1 MAFLDDIFGMGVAS
15 PSDRVITP
23 DPTRVKK
30 PEIDLYSPHGYRR
43 KQPMP
48 NIPGKLYKW
57 YGGLGLE
64 DPNHPALRAASG
76 GRAPPVTVK
85 PKDASIA
92 SLTTADWDKALSE
105 AHGMGGWNT
114 EVAPVVPKAVAK
126 PKAPPQSFL
135 SKALGFDDKS
145 GKSSYLTELGLR
157 MASRKDKKG
166 PLSFLTD
173 PLLET
178 YEGQAKKEAAAAK
191 FGLEKQRTE
200 AAVLTSK
207 AAMEQAR
214 ATAAL
219 AGKTAADKRKQNA
232 LVLALRKNGLE
243 ADDFSTL
250 AASNPDLMKK
260 VMEDA
265 KEFYHV
271 DFTSTMAGGSTGR
284 PYTAVGTTGVPG
296 VP

>member
-114 EVAPVVPKAVAK
+114 EVAPVVPKAVVK

-135 SKALGFDDKS
+135 SKALGFGDKS

-166 PLSFLTD
+166 SLSFLTD

-178 YEGQAKKEAAAAK
+178 YEGQTKKEAAAAK
-191 FGLEKQRTE
+191 FGLER
-200 AAVLTSK
+200 LTTGADVMTAR
-207 AAMEQAR
+207 AAMKSAGWRHDVNEQKAE
-214 ATAAL
+214 
-219 AGKTAADKRKQNA
+219 DKRRQAAMKYA
-232 LVLALRKNGLE
+232 LEYHKIKAEDLSQVESTTMTALRKTYMDQLQMLG
-243 ADDFSTL
+243 
-250 AASNPDLMKK
+250 AAGIGNP
-260 VMEDA
+260 VE
-265 KEFYHV
+265 V
-271 DFTSTMAGGSTGR
+271 AGGNLED
-284 PYTAVGTTGVPG
+284 YGVTIKK
-296 VP
+296 

>member
-1 MAFLDDIFGMGVAS
+1 
-15 PSDRVITP
+15 
-23 DPTRVKK
+23 
-30 PEIDLYSPHGYRR
+30 
-43 KQPMP
+43 MP
-48 NIPGKLYKW
+48 NVPGKLYKW
-57 YGGLGLE
+57 LGGLGME
-64 DPNHPALRAASG
+64 DPNHPALRAPGG
-76 GRAPPVTVK
+76 GRIPMKVK
-85 PKDASIA
+85 PPGPAGIA
-92 SLTTADWDKALSE
+92 NIPLTAAE
-105 AHGMGGWNT
+105 MAQAHGFGGWNT